1 MRWRMFSASIDGYC
15 PRMRKPCRAQLRQ
28 SGGNGQLAISPHIGR
43 PMQDMDLDYRERLI
57 DFGNSSYVALY
68 RVDGETVAILA
79 VRHQKKAG
87 YGQTS

>member
-1 MRWRMFSASIDGYC
+1 MVGEAGSRQG
-15 PRMRKPCRAQLRQ
+15 CRAA
-28 SGGNGQLAISPHIGR
+28 SVP
-43 PMQDMDLDYRERLI
+43 RLI

>member
-1 MRWRMFSASIDGYC
+1 
-15 PRMRKPCRAQLRQ
+15 
-28 SGGNGQLAISPHIGR
+28 
-43 PMQDMDLDYRERLI
+43 MQDMDLDYRERLI